1 MSEKQTHA
9 VRIIERLA
17 QHRQRATYGAL
28 GDLVGLPARSVMR
41 GLPKDDHNAWI
52 VSKATGLPTGYTTA
66 GRMGDWQHTSPEVLD
81 AADALRR
88 WLATHG
94 R

>member
-1 MSEKQTHA
+1 MNDKQAHA

-28 GDLVGLPARSVMR
+28 GDLVGLNARSVMH
-41 GLPKDDHNAWI
+41 GLPKDSRNAWI
-52 VSKATGLPTGYTTA
+52 VSKATGLPTGYTTDE
-66 GRMGDWQHTSPEVLD
+66 MGDWLHASPDLLD
-81 AADALRR
+81 TADALCR

-94 R
+94 S